1 MKKDIAEVL
10 GMLFG
15 GFLFVAAYSAI
26 VPLAIIW
33 SLNELFR
40 LGIPFTFWTWLAAF
54 LLLGSIKIKSNK

>member
-26 VPLAIIW
+26 MPLAIIW
-33 SLNELFR
+33 SLNELFH
-40 LGIPFTFWTWLAAF
+40 LGIPFTFWTWLATF
-54 LLLGSIKIKSNK
+54 LLGGVLRIKIK